1 MMAQAQGGVRQQEY
15 LDRIEAGQVALARE
29 VKGVKREVRALRAEM
44 RAYFAALVVMAVMM
58 WASVMA
64 ALVLTG

>member
-1 MMAQAQGGVRQQEY
+1 MGMMAQEWVRQGY
-15 LDRIEAGQVALARE
+15 VDRLAAGQGALSRE
-29 VKGVKREVRALRAEM
+29 VKGVKREMRALLAEM
-44 RAYFAALVVMAVMM
+44 RAYFGALVVVSVMM